1 LKITTRWMMT
11 LTLVA
16 VASGA
21 YAMTPMELVRG
32 AMQVQGQVRDY
43 TATVTVSIE
52 APNLQIPSRTIKV
65 YYKQPDKLHV
75 ESQGLV
81 IIPRDALLMG
91 NLASHLEDNTLASLV
106 GTGTLNGRPVTCV
119 KLTPLDAGP
128 GTGRI
133 LLWIDTD
140 RFLLVKTEVWDV
152 AAKVMTITF
161 THTLAQERYWM
172 PRSIVCDLSARMLD
186 SAGETARATVTFANY
201 RINTGLSDDIFE
213 DEN

>member
-1 LKITTRWMMT
+1 MKITTRWMMT

-21 YAMTPMELVRG
+21 HAMTPMELVRA

-52 APNLQIPSRTIKV
+52 APNLQIPARIMKV

>member
-1 LKITTRWMMT
+1 LKIATRLMMT

-21 YAMTPMELVRG
+21 WAMTPMELVQK
-32 AMQVQGQVRDY
+32 AMQVQGQVHDY
-43 TATVTVSIE
+43 TATVTVSIK
-52 APNLQIPSRTIKV
+52 APNLQIPARTMKV

-91 NLASHLEDNTLASLV
+91 DLSSHLEDNTQASLV
-106 GTGTLNGRPVTCV
+106 GTGTLDGRPVTCV

-128 GTGRI
+128 GTGRM
-133 LLWIDTD
+133 LVWIDID
-140 RFLLVKTEVWDV
+140 RFLLVKTEVWDA

-161 THTLAQERYWM
+161 AHTLVQSRYWM
-172 PRSIVCDLSARMLD
+172 PSGIVCDLSARMLD
-186 SAGETARATVTFANY
+186 SDGETARATVNFANY
-201 RINTGLSDDIFE
+201 RVNAGLSDDIFE

>member
-1 LKITTRWMMT
+1 MKITTRWMMT

-21 YAMTPMELVRG
+21 HAMTPMELVRA

-52 APNLQIPSRTIKV
+52 APNLQIPARTIKV

-91 NLASHLEDNTLASLV
+91 NLASHLEDNTQASLV

-128 GTGRI
+128 GTGRM

>member
-1 LKITTRWMMT
+1 MT

-21 YAMTPMELVRG
+21 HAMTPMELVRG

-152 AAKVMTITF
+152 AGKVMTITF

-201 RINTGLSDDIFE
+201 RINTGYRCYDDTADPGRTIY
-213 DEN
+213 

>member
-1 LKITTRWMMT
+1 MKIATRWMMT
-11 LTLVA
+11 LTLIA

-21 YAMTPMELVRG
+21 HAMTPMELVRA

-52 APNLQIPSRTIKV
+52 APNLQIPARTMKV

-75 ESQGLV
+75 QSQGLV

-91 NLASHLEDNTLASLV
+91 NLASHLEDNTQASLV

-128 GTGRI
+128 GTGRM

>member
-1 LKITTRWMMT
+1 MMT

-21 YAMTPMELVRG
+21 HAMTPMELVRA

-52 APNLQIPSRTIKV
+52 APNLQIPARTIKV

-91 NLASHLEDNTLASLV
+91 NLASHLEDNTQASLV